1 MLKAAQTFAADFSR
15 RWTPSLFGVTD
26 GKAVGTFVEQQFRQ
40 ALLDGGFEISG
51 NSALGIDLPELN
63 ADIKVTSVKQPQSS
77 SPYRSARQKVY
88 GLGYSLLLFVY
99 DKMDD
104 PQRKAARLDF
114 KHCVFIE
121 EGVTGDYQTTFGLLK
136 ILANNG
142 NQEEVASFLMERNLP
157 LDELGLEALSGEIM
171 AQPPPLG
178 YLTLS
183 NALQWRLQYARV
195 LIEAGKVEGV
205 LRIV

>member
-1 MLKAAQTFAADFSR
+1 MDSR
-15 RWTPSLFGVTD
+15 PFGVID

-40 ALLDGGFEISG
+40 ALLDSGFEISG

-99 DKMDD
+99 DKTDD

-121 EGVTGDYQTTFGLLK
+121 KSVTGDYQTIFGLLK

-142 NQEEVASFLMERNLP
+142 NQEEVASFLAERNLP
-157 LDELGLEALSGEIM
+157 LDELGLEALSGEII
-171 AQPPPLG
+171 AQPPSLG

-183 NALQWRLQYARV
+183 NALQWRLQYARA
-195 LIEAGKVEGV
+195 LNEAGKVEGV